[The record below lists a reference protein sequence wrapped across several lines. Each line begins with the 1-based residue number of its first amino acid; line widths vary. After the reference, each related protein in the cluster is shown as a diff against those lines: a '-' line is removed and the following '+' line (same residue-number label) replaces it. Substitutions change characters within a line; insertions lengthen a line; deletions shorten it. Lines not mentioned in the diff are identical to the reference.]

1 MSWVHLQ
8 IEKLRQSPPPPPPTS
23 FGIFRA
29 DTATELVARLV
40 LIYICQGVSEKRN
53 PLLFETLQ
61 EIIRFE

>member
-1 MSWVHLQ
+1 MSWVHLLT
-8 IEKLRQSPPPPPPTS
+8 ENDVRVPPPPTS

-29 DTATELVARLV
+29 GTATELVARLG

-53 PLLFETLQ
+53 PLSFEILQ